1 MSMKTKGVSFNL
13 EDPYQARLFKFA
25 CESRNFSA
33 LVKNLLAVQMEK
45 EHTTAPAKKVIPSS
59 NGGIVFKID

>member
-1 MSMKTKGVSFNL
+1 MSMKTKGVSFNM
-13 EDPYQARLFKFA
+13 EDPYQAQLYNFA

-33 LVKNLLAVQMEK
+33 LVKNLLAVQMESQK
-45 EHTTAPAKKVIPSS
+45 PKAPAKKVIPSA